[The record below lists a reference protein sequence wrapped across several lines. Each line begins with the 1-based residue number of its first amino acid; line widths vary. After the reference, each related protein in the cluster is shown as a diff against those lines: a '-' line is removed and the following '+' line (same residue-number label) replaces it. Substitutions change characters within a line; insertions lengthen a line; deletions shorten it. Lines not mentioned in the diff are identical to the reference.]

1 MKKPSKAPINPHEI
15 YLHAFRF
22 HESDIR
28 LRNSISPEDP
38 NEVMLIA
45 HPSMMLSAFASELY
59 LKCLLCIETGKIH
72 SGHNLKSLF
81 LFLDLQTREHIENLW
96 NEYNRRTDR
105 QKELKCIRLL
115 PRGERLQ
122 ADLQHALDIGANA
135 FIELRYLYE
144 GNGSHFILGKF
155 PDILQKVILE
165 KSQPEWRFAPPT
177 QLLIRVR

>member
-1 MKKPSKAPINPHEI
+1 MKKPSKAPIDPHEI

-22 HESDIR
+22 HESDHR

-59 LKCLLCIETGKIH
+59 LKCLLCIETGKVH
-72 SGHNLKSLF
+72 TGHDLKSLF
-81 LFLDLQTREHIENLW
+81 LRLDLQTRKHIENLW
-96 NEYNRRTDR
+96 NEYTRRPDR
-105 QKELKCIRLL
+105 QKELNCIRQL
-115 PRGERLQ
+115 PGGERLQ

-144 GNGSHFILGKF
+144 TKRSYFILANF

-165 KSQPEWRFAPPT
+165 KTPPEWRFAPPT
-177 QLLIRVR
+177 QHVIRVR